1 MLNILSLMVLLSA
14 PADAH
19 HKAHKAPPPKHK
31 HHATAHRHTPP
42 PRHRHHAHRVVG
54 WNWIPGHYDTYGH
67 WNRGRWSF
75 GVKVII

>member
-31 HHATAHRHTPP
+31 HHATAHRHTPL
-42 PRHRHHAHRVVG
+42 H
-54 WNWIPGHYDTYGH
+54 DTDTTH
-67 WNRGRWSF
+67 
-75 GVKVII
+75 IAL